1 MSSWTSWPSDSK
13 DDFPPPVIIRGVID
27 KRWLVGLLLVA
38 GACGQPG
45 ANQAEVQR
53 QASVET
59 CGEVQRFTEDSD
71 DLKGEERLARIKELF
86 EVALSARLDLA
97 EAAEAYYVAQTNG
110 DPQKGAVFLEQLQ
123 KDCGLA
129 EAVPSSG

>member
-1 MSSWTSWPSDSK
+1 M
-13 DDFPPPVIIRGVID
+13 
-27 KRWLVGLLLVA
+27 
-38 GACGQPG
+38 
-45 ANQAEVQR
+45 QR

-59 CGEVQRFTEDSD
+59 CDAVRAFTRDSQE
-71 DLKGEERLARIKELF
+71 LEGAERLARIKGLF

-123 KDCGLA
+123 KDCGI
-129 EAVPSSG
+129 S